1 MRNLERDELATALA
15 GSQLVAPYL
24 ARSIYELA
32 CSMGLELK
40 LRKING
46 KIVRK
51 WILREAAERLGV
63 PAEIVQR
70 SKKAA
75 QYSSGIQKKLKRTSR

>member
-1 MRNLERDELATALA
+1 
-15 GSQLVAPYL
+15 YL

-32 CSMGLELK
+32 YSMSLEIK
-40 LRKING
+40 LRKVNG

-51 WILREAAERLGV
+51 WVLRKAAERLGV
-63 PAEIVQR
+63 PVEIVQR

-75 QYSSGIQKKLKRTSR
+75 QYSSGIQKKLKKLLSRAGDRLDR